1 MSVNYSTRR
10 LTKKINRF
18 LTNTC
23 NIYGVG
29 FDSKLSR
36 LKPDF
41 SIKILNNEFHFL
53 NKTAQPVPVVAA
65 RHQPSSRHP
74 CQLSSTVLV
83 PDCPTGVHC
92 HPSITSRVLLGVLD

>member
-1 MSVNYSTRR
+1 MF
-10 LTKKINRF
+10 LKI
-18 LTNTC
+18 TC

-29 FDSKLSR
+29 FDSKLSTSR

-41 SIKILNNEFHFL
+41 VIKILNNEFHFL
-53 NKTAQPVPVVAA
+53 NKTAQLVPVVAA